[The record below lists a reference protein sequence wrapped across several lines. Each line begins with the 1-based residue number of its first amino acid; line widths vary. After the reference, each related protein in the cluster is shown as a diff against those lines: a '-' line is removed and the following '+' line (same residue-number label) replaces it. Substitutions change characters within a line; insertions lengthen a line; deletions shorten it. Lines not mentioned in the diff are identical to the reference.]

1 MPENAFLMKVFILLK
16 TTGQSTTENQGR
28 LNTIENYLPM
38 KLGKF
43 LAINFFFHQKN
54 LLRLIL
60 KSSRINNL
68 QPFVVSAHASF

>member
-43 LAINFFFHQKN
+43 LAINFFLHQKN